1 VFSPLTEDALPKTSW
16 SPGEPHP
23 RNGDRR
29 IIAAIISHEVGP
41 VSPRSLE
48 KWPLVG
54 RRFNGRTVFP
64 VADALKVARDKLA
77 MSPPRKTG

>member
-1 VFSPLTEDALPKTSW
+1 LPRSVLRTW

-23 RNGDRR
+23 RNADRR
-29 IIAAIISHEVGP
+29 TLAEIISHEVGP

-64 VADALKVARDKLA
+64 VADALKLARDQLA
-77 MSPPRKTG
+77 ISPPRKIA